1 MRRPVISQSRYISL
15 RKLYRSIVTTT
26 TPIDESPILR
36 IQNATFYRKYPSV
49 AEQNGITDPA
59 IFRGL
64 SFTIPSNPNARQH
77 WAIIGPSNAGKTTFL
92 EILCGQHL
100 SLPPTARSFP
110 HLSSEDVR
118 LHDSHNRSP
127 ARAIQ
132 YVGFDGEGGGVGRSG
147 TRGAY
152 LSARYESRREDTDFS
167 LLDYLTGNTELNP
180 PEEQVGKDLND
191 ASLKKVIEDLR
202 LGALINMPMGN
213 LSNGQTRRARI
224 ARALLRKPMVL
235 LLDEPFMGLDP
246 PTITTLGPLLHNL
259 SKSNSPRLV
268 LALRPQDPLPAWIT
282 HVVHLRPDLQVAYQ
296 GRRKT
301 IDKMNA
307 NNKATGP
314 PYRWTVSSQAVL
326 QRGLPRV
333 FGTWRKTTDK
343 ELVLTRDGLSMEDL
357 QVPDEPGDALVEMH
371 EVCVK
376 YGEKQAL
383 GGWSLNIDGK
393 EKKGLS
399 WTIRRG
405 ERWGVFGPNG
415 ER

>member
-1 MRRPVISQSRYISL
+1 
-15 RKLYRSIVTTT
+15 
-26 TPIDESPILR
+26 
-36 IQNATFYRKYPSV
+36 
-49 AEQNGITDPA
+49 
-59 IFRGL
+59 
-64 SFTIPSNPNARQH
+64 
-77 WAIIGPSNAGKTTFL
+77 
-92 EILCGQHL
+92 
-100 SLPPTARSFP
+100 
-110 HLSSEDVR
+110 
-118 LHDSHNRSP
+118 
-127 ARAIQ
+127 
-132 YVGFDGEGGGVGRSG
+132 
-147 TRGAY
+147 
-152 LSARYESRREDTDFS
+152 
-167 LLDYLTGNTELNP
+167 
-180 PEEQVGKDLND
+180 
-191 ASLKKVIEDLR
+191 
-202 LGALINMPMGN
+202 
-213 LSNGQTRRARI
+213 
-224 ARALLRKPMVL
+224 
-235 LLDEPFMGLDP
+235 MGLDP

-282 HVVHLRPDLQVAYQ
+282 HVVHLRPDLQVVYQ